1 MEDNKEKSQEEMVKE
16 AVEEAKKTAEATNE
30 QKRGSRRDR
39 SKRSRDT
46 RPAKNPIQKRRNP
59 ARSYLARRI
68 RKIKKTRR
76 LRN

>member
-1 MEDNKEKSQEEMVKE
+1 MVKE
-16 AVEEAKKTAEATNE
+16 AVEEAKKTAEATKE
-30 QKRGSRRDR
+30 EAAEDEAKEAE
-39 SKRSRDT
+39 T
-46 RPAKNPIQKRRNP
+46 RTAKNPIQKRRNP